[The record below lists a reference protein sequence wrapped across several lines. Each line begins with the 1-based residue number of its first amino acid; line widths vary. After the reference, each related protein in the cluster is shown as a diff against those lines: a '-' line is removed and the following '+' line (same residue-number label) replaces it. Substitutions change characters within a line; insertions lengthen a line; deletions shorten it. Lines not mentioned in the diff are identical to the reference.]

1 MFSRATLKTPPVIMS
16 DEDSMILASNP
27 GIMTT
32 LAVALEC
39 EMLTN
44 DKARADYARIYG
56 REWVS
61 LSEIE

>member
-1 MFSRATLKTPPVIMS
+1 MRAIKSQPVVMTDPDTL
-16 DEDSMILASNP
+16 ILASNP
-27 GIMTT
+27 LVMTQ
-32 LAVALEC
+32 LSLALEC

-44 DKARADYARIYG
+44 ASAREAYARIYG